1 MVSKSFGVTSSLPFP
16 PFSRLESNSTRRSL
30 YRSSRRFPRFPFSS
44 PSTDFIRSILSYFS
58 NSRNFTRTQRRTNG
72 VGSTETS
79 SRISY
84 AEYRYFYRT
93 NSFDFYYSYSERQN
107 RSSLFTL
114 STSRFHFL
122 VENTIS
128 TLRPDETFL
137 DCTRKVGG
145 VFEFGG
151 TRVDG
156 G

>member
-1 MVSKSFGVTSSLPFP
+1 MVSKSFDVTSSLPFP

-30 YRSSRRFPRFPFSS
+30 HRSPRRFPRFPFSS

-84 AEYRYFYRT
+84 PEYRYFYRK
-93 NSFDFYYSYSERQN
+93 NSFDFYSYSERQN